1 MVTGNGKRRVKEF
14 CNRQFYEAVNSKQR
28 IKIFQGGSRSGKSW
42 ALMQYCLYLITTE
55 SKPITISIVRKTL
68 PALKRSVLRDFNIIA
83 KSLGVYYMGEF
94 NKTELVFNYNGHT
107 IEFFSADDAQ
117 KIRGSTRDVLW
128 CEECNELNIEDFRQ
142 LSMRTKREILMSF
155 NPSDPV
161 HFIYDLCERDDAD
174 LFISTYRDNKFIAPE
189 VKKELERLKKRDPDF
204 WRVYGEGQRAVF
216 SQRQIFRDW
225 NYIDESEFPEELDWF
240 MGCDFGYTND
250 VAAICLIA
258 KKNDKVFVKEVLYK
272 TGMTNRDI
280 ANHLKSLGLEN
291 LLMYCDSAEPKS
303 IEELRQMGILAK
315 GAIKGAGS
323 INAGLSL
330 MKEFDFYISNKA
342 TNVKSEQMKYVWEE
356 LKDGTIINK
365 ACDRDNHAMDCLRYG
380 LYSKFKNRNEFFV
393 I

>member
-1 MVTGNGKRRVKEF
+1 MDTGNGKRRVKEF

-161 HFIYDLCERDDAD
+161 HFVYDLCERDDAD

-250 VAAICLIA
+250 PTAICLIA

-291 LLMYCDSAEPKS
+291 LLMFCDSAEPKS
-303 IEELRQMGILAK
+303 VEELRQMGILAK

-330 MKEFDFYISNKA
+330 MREFDFYISNKA

-365 ACDRDNHAMDCLRYG
+365 AVDRDNHAMDCLRYG
-380 LYSKFKNRNEFFV
+380 LYSRFKNRNEFFV

>member
-1 MVTGNGKRRVKEF
+1 MVTGNGKRRIKEF

-55 SKPITISIVRKTL
+55 TKPITISIVRKTL

-83 KSLGVYYMGEF
+83 KSLGVYYLGEF

-161 HFIYDLCERDDAD
+161 HFVYDLCERDDAD

-225 NYIDESEFPEELDWF
+225 NYIDESEFPDELEWF

-250 VAAICLIA
+250 PTAICLIA

-280 ANHLKSLGLEN
+280 ANHLKSLGLDD

-303 IEELRQMGILAK
+303 IEELKQMGILAK
-315 GAIKGAGS
+315 PAIKGAGS

-365 ACDRDNHAMDCLRYG
+365 AVDRDNHAMDCLRYG
-380 LYSKFKNRNEFFV
+380 LYSRFKNRNEFFV

>member
-1 MVTGNGKRRVKEF
+1 MVTGNGKRRIKEF

-55 SKPITISIVRKTL
+55 TKPITISIVRKTL

-83 KSLGVYYMGEF
+83 KSLGVYYLGEF
-94 NKTELVFNYNGHT
+94 NKTELVFNYNRHT

-161 HFIYDLCERDDAD
+161 HFVYDLCERDDAD
-174 LFISTYRDNKFIAPE
+174 LFISTYLDNKFIAPE

-225 NYIDESEFPEELDWF
+225 NFIDESEFPDELEWF

-250 VAAICLIA
+250 PTAICLIA

-280 ANHLKSLGLEN
+280 ANHLKSLGLDD

-303 IEELRQMGILAK
+303 IEELKQMGILAK
-315 GAIKGAGS
+315 PAIKGAGS

-365 ACDRDNHAMDCLRYG
+365 AVDRDNHAMDCLRYG
-380 LYSKFKNRNEFFV
+380 LYSRFKNRNEFFV

>member
-161 HFIYDLCERDDAD
+161 HFVYDLCERDDAD

-250 VAAICLIA
+250 PTAICLIA

-291 LLMYCDSAEPKS
+291 LLMFCDSAEPKS
-303 IEELRQMGILAK
+303 VEELRQMGILAK

-330 MKEFDFYISNKA
+330 MREFDFYISNKA

-365 ACDRDNHAMDCLRYG
+365 AVDRDNHAMDCLRYG
-380 LYSKFKNRNEFFV
+380 LYSRFKNRNEFFV

>member
-1 MVTGNGKRRVKEF
+1 MDTGSGKRRVKEF

-55 SKPITISIVRKTL
+55 TKPITISIVRKTL

-83 KSLGVYYMGEF
+83 KSLGVYYLGEF

-250 VAAICLIA
+250 PTAICLIA

-280 ANHLKSLGLEN
+280 ANHLKSLGLDD

-303 IEELRQMGILAK
+303 IEELKQMGILAK
-315 GAIKGAGS
+315 PAIKGAGS

-330 MKEFDFYISNKA
+330 MREFDFYISNKA

-365 ACDRDNHAMDCLRYG
+365 AVDRDNHAMDCLRYG
-380 LYSKFKNRNEFFV
+380 LYSRFKNRNEFFV

>member
-216 SQRQIFRDW
+216 SQRQIFRNW
-225 NYIDESEFPEELDWF
+225 NNIDESEFPEELDWF

-280 ANHLKSLGLEN
+280 ANHIKSLGLDD

-303 IEELRQMGILAK
+303 IEELKQMGILAK
-315 GAIKGAGS
+315 PAIKGAGS
-323 INAGLSL
+323 INAGISL
-330 MKEFDFYISNKA
+330 MKEFDFYVSNKA

-365 ACDRDNHAMDCLRYG
+365 PVDKHNHAADALRYG

>member
-1 MVTGNGKRRVKEF
+1 MVTGNGKRRIKEF

-250 VAAICLIA
+250 PTAICLIA

-291 LLMYCDSAEPKS
+291 LLMFCDSAEPKS
-303 IEELRQMGILAK
+303 VEELRQMGILAK

-330 MKEFDFYISNKA
+330 MREFDFYISNKA

-380 LYSKFKNRNEFFV
+380 LYSRFKNRNEFFV

>member
-1 MVTGNGKRRVKEF
+1 MGAGNGKRRVKEF

-42 ALMQYCLYLITTE
+42 ALMQYCIYLITTE

-225 NYIDESEFPEELDWF
+225 NYIDESEMPDELDWF
-240 MGCDFGYTND
+240 LGCDFGYTND
-250 VAAICLIA
+250 PTAICLIA

-280 ANHLKSLGLEN
+280 ANHLKSLGLED

-303 IEELRQMGILAK
+303 IEELKQMGILAK

-323 INAGLSL
+323 INAGISL
-330 MKEFDFYISNKA
+330 MKEFDFYVSNKA

-365 ACDRDNHAMDCLRYG
+365 ARDRDNHAMDCLRYG
-380 LYSKFKNRNEFFV
+380 LYSKFKNRNDFFV

>member
-1 MVTGNGKRRVKEF
+1 MVTGIGKRRVKEF

-174 LFISTYRDNKFIAPE
+174 LFISTYRDNKFIATE

-280 ANHLKSLGLEN
+280 ANHLKSLGLDD
-291 LLMYCDSAEPKS
+291 LLMFCDSAEPKS

-342 TNVKSEQMKYVWEE
+342 TNVKSEQMKYVWDE

-365 ACDRDNHAMDCLRYG
+365 AVDRDNHAMDCLRYG

>member
-55 SKPITISIVRKTL
+55 TKPITISIVRKTL

-280 ANHLKSLGLEN
+280 ANHLKSLGLN
-291 LLMYCDSAEPKS
+291 DLLMYCDSAEPKS

-342 TNVKSEQMKYVWEE
+342 TNVKSEQMKYVWDE

-365 ACDRDNHAMDCLRYG
+365 AVDRDNHAMDCLRYG

>member
-55 SKPITISIVRKTL
+55 TKPITISIVRKTL

-83 KSLGVYYMGEF
+83 KSLGVYYLGEF

-161 HFIYDLCERDDAD
+161 HFVYDLCERDDAD
-174 LFISTYRDNKFIAPE
+174 LFISTYLDNKFIAPE

-225 NYIDESEFPEELDWF
+225 NYIDESEFPDELDWF
-240 MGCDFGYTND
+240 MGCDFGFTND
-250 VAAICLIA
+250 PTAICLIA
-258 KKNDKVFVKEVLYK
+258 KKNDKMFVKELLCK

-280 ANHLKSLGLEN
+280 ANHLKSLGLN
-291 LLMYCDSAEPKS
+291 DLLMYCDSAEPKS
-303 IEELRQMGILAK
+303 IEELKQMGILAK
-315 GAIKGAGS
+315 PAIKGAGS

-365 ACDRDNHAMDCLRYG
+365 AVDRDNHTMDCLRYG
-380 LYSKFKNRNEFFV
+380 IYSRFKNRNEFFV

>member
-1 MVTGNGKRRVKEF
+1 MGAGNGKRRVKEF

-174 LFISTYRDNKFIAPE
+174 LFISTYLDNKFIAPE

-250 VAAICLIA
+250 PTAICLIA

-280 ANHLKSLGLEN
+280 ANHLKSLGLED

-303 IEELRQMGILAK
+303 IEELKQMGILAK

-323 INAGLSL
+323 INAGISL
-330 MKEFDFYISNKA
+330 MKEFDFYVSNKA
-342 TNVKSEQMKYVWEE
+342 TNVKSEQIKYVWEE

-365 ACDRDNHAMDCLRYG
+365 ARDRDNHSMDCLRYG
-380 LYSKFKNRNEFFV
+380 LYSKFKNRNDFFV

>member
-1 MVTGNGKRRVKEF
+1 MDTGSGKRRVKEF

-83 KSLGVYYMGEF
+83 KSLGVYYLGEF

-303 IEELRQMGILAK
+303 IEELKQMGILAK

-330 MKEFDFYISNKA
+330 MREFDFYVSNKA

-365 ACDRDNHAMDCLRYG
+365 AVDRDNHAMDCLRYG

>member
-1 MVTGNGKRRVKEF
+1 MGAGNGKRRVKEF

-42 ALMQYCLYLITTE
+42 ALMQYCIYLITTE

-225 NYIDESEFPEELDWF
+225 NYIDESEMPDELDWF
-240 MGCDFGYTND
+240 LGCDFGYTND
-250 VAAICLIA
+250 PTAICLIA

-280 ANHLKSLGLEN
+280 ANHLKSLGLED

-303 IEELRQMGILAK
+303 VEELKQMGILAK

-323 INAGLSL
+323 VSAGLSL
-330 MKEFDFYISNKA
+330 MREFDFYVSNKA
-342 TNVKSEQMKYVWEE
+342 TNVKSEQMKYIWEE

-365 ACDRDNHAMDCLRYG
+365 ARDRDNHAMDCLRYG
-380 LYSKFKNRNEFFV
+380 LYSKFKNRNDFFV

>member
-1 MVTGNGKRRVKEF
+1 MGAGNGKRRVKEF

-250 VAAICLIA
+250 STAICLIA

-280 ANHLKSLGLEN
+280 ANHLKSLGLED

-303 IEELRQMGILAK
+303 IEELKQMGILAK

-323 INAGLSL
+323 INAGISL
-330 MKEFDFYISNKA
+330 MKEFDFYVSNKA

-365 ACDRDNHAMDCLRYG
+365 ARDRDNHSMDCLRYG
-380 LYSKFKNRNEFFV
+380 LYSKFKNRNDFFV

>member
-1 MVTGNGKRRVKEF
+1 MVTGNGKRRIKEF

-55 SKPITISIVRKTL
+55 TKPITISIVRKTL

-174 LFISTYRDNKFIAPE
+174 LFISTYRDNKFIASE

-225 NYIDESEFPEELDWF
+225 NYIDESEFPDELDWF

-250 VAAICLIA
+250 PTAICLIA

-303 IEELRQMGILAK
+303 IEELKLMGILAK

-342 TNVKSEQMKYVWEE
+342 TNVKSEQMKYVWDE

-365 ACDRDNHAMDCLRYG
+365 AVDRDNHHMDCLRYG

>member
-1 MVTGNGKRRVKEF
+1 MDTSNGRRKVKEF
-14 CNRQFYEAVNSKQR
+14 CNRQFFEAVNSKQR

-117 KIRGSTRDVLW
+117 KIRGSTREVLW

-225 NYIDESEFPEELDWF
+225 NYIDESEFPEELNWF

-250 VAAICLIA
+250 PTAICLIA

-280 ANHLKSLGLEN
+280 ANHLKSLGLDD

-303 IEELRQMGILAK
+303 IEELKQMGILAK
-315 GAIKGAGS
+315 PAIKGAGS

-365 ACDRDNHAMDCLRYG
+365 AVDRDNHAMDCLRYG
-380 LYSKFKNRNEFFV
+380 LYSRFKNRNEFFV

>member
-1 MVTGNGKRRVKEF
+1 MGAGNGKRRVKEF

-42 ALMQYCLYLITTE
+42 ALMQYCIYLITTE

-225 NYIDESEFPEELDWF
+225 NYIDESEMPDELDWF
-240 MGCDFGYTND
+240 LGCDFGYTND
-250 VAAICLIA
+250 PTAICLIA

-280 ANHLKSLGLEN
+280 ANHLKSLGLED

-303 IEELRQMGILAK
+303 VEELKQMGILAK

-323 INAGLSL
+323 VSAGLSL
-330 MKEFDFYISNKA
+330 MREFDFYVSNKA

-365 ACDRDNHAMDCLRYG
+365 ARDRDNHAMDCLRYG
-380 LYSKFKNRNEFFV
+380 LYSKFKNRNDFFV

>member
-365 ACDRDNHAMDCLRYG
+365 AVDRDNHAMDCLRYG

>member
-1 MVTGNGKRRVKEF
+1 MVTGNGKRRIKEF

-55 SKPITISIVRKTL
+55 TKPITISIVRKTL

-174 LFISTYRDNKFIAPE
+174 LFISTYRDNKFIASE

-225 NYIDESEFPEELDWF
+225 NYIDETEFPDELDWF

-280 ANHLKSLGLEN
+280 ANHLKSLGLDD

-342 TNVKSEQMKYVWEE
+342 TNVKSEQMKYVWDE

-365 ACDRDNHAMDCLRYG
+365 AVDRDNHHMDCLRYG
-380 LYSKFKNRNEFFV
+380 IYSRFKNRNEFFV